1 MDDSSP
7 QLVAVMRIQVQGRKP
22 DAGVSRRLLL
32 KIQATLSGRLVSVGS
47 SLSFDIPRGHQYAIV
62 HLRGRHSAT
71 MTVGRITCRTHVQIE
86 EATVA
91 PEQETAHLE
100 HQIPQ
105 HGSLPT
111 TVSSTSGSAVIS
123 FRPANASIFPAQ
135 RRGYEALCA
144 LLSASLPPHA
154 DAFRR
159 CSIRPPSGALLS
171 GPPGTGKTHLVRT
184 VAATFGAPLVAFS
197 GGARSIL
204 TFSGADAS
212 ADGSVSVDGPGGGA
226 AGAEEAATRLR
237 AAFLLAARLARRASS
252 ARGSPVCAI
261 LFLDELDALCPKRS
275 EGTTTAEQAR
285 CVAMLLTLLDGFRSR
300 AIGRVLAVAA
310 SNRPHAL
317 DEALRR
323 PGRLEWEIPLG
334 LPSAAERE
342 AALRLCCRGL
352 RLHPT
357 VDLELIAHEC
367 HGCAAADLIALVRE
381 AALSAARAHAA
392 AARAPPAEADAS
404 AATTMALR
412 EGEQEG
418 EGTNTPLARS
428 PGIAPASVALRP
440 ADWLTALG
448 RVRASVLRASA
459 SAQPPA
465 SPLRW
470 DAIGGVP
477 DVKRRLRRAIEWP
490 LTRAAAYRRLGV
502 VAPRGVLLHGPPGCA
517 KTSLARAAAGASGVS
532 FHYLSGAALYSPYVG
547 EAERQLRELFSLGRA
562 CAPALIFLDELD
574 AIVGNRGG
582 GGGGGGGGG
591 SGGGGESVQL
601 RVLSTLLNEM
611 DGIAPAAQLVVIGAT
626 NRLDTIDAALLRP
639 GRFDELILVPL
650 PDGAGRAEVLRVHT
664 RAMPLAP
671 AVHLGSL
678 AARCEAWSGAQL
690 AGMCR
695 EAAMQALRE
704 NLHATLIEPHHF
716 DAGYQQVHGAA

>member
-357 VDLELIAHEC
+357 VDLELIGHEC

-582 GGGGGGGGG
+582 GGGGGGGG
-591 SGGGGESVQL
+591 SGGCGESVQL

-639 GRFDELILVPL
+639 GRFDELIHVPL

-664 RAMPLAP
+664 RTMPLAP
-671 AVHLGSL
+671 AVHLDSL